1 MWFFLS
7 LGWIPGCAIAGSF
20 EIYIISSL
28 RTSQVVVVIK
38 NPPANVGDMKG
49 GFDLWLGK
57 IPWRRA
63 WQSIP
68 VLLPGE
74 SHGQRSLVGY
84 SSVQAL
90 SHVWLFVTPWTEA
103 HQAFLS
109 IADSWSLFKL
119 MSIKLVMPSNHLLL
133 WRPLLLP
140 PLNFPSIRVFSNESV
155 LRIRWPKYWAS
166 ALASVLPM
174 KIQDWFPLGFTGWIS
189 LQSKG
194 LSRIFSKITV
204 QRHQFFGAHL
214 SLCPTLTS
222 IFDYWKNHSF
232 D

>member
-119 MSIKLVMPSNHLLL
+119 MSIKLVMPSNHLIL

-155 LRIRWPKYWAS
+155 LLIRWPKYWSFSFSISPSDENSGLISFRIHWLDLLAVQGPLKNLLQNHS
-166 ALASVLPM
+166 SKASVLRCSP
-174 KIQDWFPLGFTGWIS
+174 
-189 LQSKG
+189 
-194 LSRIFSKITV
+194 
-204 QRHQFFGAHL
+204 FFMSNSDIHIWL
-214 SLCPTLTS
+214 LEKP
-222 IFDYWKNHSF
+222 
-232 D
+232 

>member
-20 EIYIISSL
+20 QIYIISSL

-38 NPPANVGDMKG
+38 NPPANVEDMKG
-49 GFDLWLGK
+49 VFDLWLGK

-90 SHVWLFVTPWTEA
+90 SHVWLFVIPWTEA

-109 IADSWSLFKL
+109 ITDTWSLFKL
-119 MSIKLVMPSNHLLL
+119 MSIKLVMPSNHLIVCRFL
-133 WRPLLLP
+133 LLLP
-140 PLNFPSIRVFSNESV
+140 SIFPSIRVFSNESV
-155 LRIRWPKYWAS
+155 LCMAK
-166 ALASVLPM
+166 VLEF
-174 KIQDWFPLGFTGWIS
+174 QL
-189 LQSKG
+189 
-194 LSRIFSKITV
+194 
-204 QRHQFFGAHL
+204 
-214 SLCPTLTS
+214 
-222 IFDYWKNHSF
+222 
-232 D
+232 